1 MYSYLTGYLKLI
13 PMDIKWIV
21 IAVVL
26 ISLLA
31 SIIYMMVR
39 NQKDKKEVIDS
50 VNEPEIEDPDLKRED
65 EF

>member
-1 MYSYLTGYLKLI
+1 
-13 PMDIKWIV
+13 MDIKWIV

>member
-1 MYSYLTGYLKLI
+1 
-13 PMDIKWIV
+13 MDIKWIV

-26 ISLLA
+26 ISLLT
-31 SIIYMMVR
+31 SIIYMLVR